1 MTLAQAQSLY
11 DSTMVKAAEAAKA
24 GRFDSAAGYLSAA
37 AIYWRRLDRKSTR
50 LNSSHLTQSRMPS
63 SA

>member
-37 AIYWRRLDRKSTR
+37 AIYWRRLSELKATVEAMKG
-50 LNSSHLTQSRMPS
+50 NKQ
-63 SA
+63 

>member
-11 DSTMVKAAEAAKA
+11 DSAMAKAAQAAKA

-37 AIYWRRLDRKSTR
+37 AIYWRRLSELKSAVEAMKG
-50 LNSSHLTQSRMPS
+50 NKQ
-63 SA
+63 

>member
-37 AIYWRRLDRKSTR
+37 AIYWRRLSELKATVEAMKG
-50 LNSSHLTQSRMPS
+50 TKQ
-63 SA
+63 